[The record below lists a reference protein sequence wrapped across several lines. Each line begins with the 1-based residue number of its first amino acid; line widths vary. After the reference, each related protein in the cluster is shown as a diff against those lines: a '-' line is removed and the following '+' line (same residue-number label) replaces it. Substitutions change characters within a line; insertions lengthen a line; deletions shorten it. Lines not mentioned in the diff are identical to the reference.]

1 MPAPG
6 VVRNSFRLLRTQA
19 FRIVLVYVA
28 LFAFSVSALLFFT
41 YWNTRR
47 TLDDQTDQIIEA
59 EITGLSE
66 QYQRG
71 LLSGLAESVTN
82 RSLHPGQALY
92 ILADAQHRRIAG
104 NLDSWP
110 TITPDATSNP
120 GNFVEFD
127 YERPALRPADGP
139 ETRRARGRVIS
150 VPTMDADFFYLL
162 VAEDTH
168 DRDFTQ
174 RMFTTTLPWTVGL
187 ILVFGLLGGALM
199 SRNMLRRLDSINR
212 TSGEIVAGNLTRRV
226 PVSGAHDEFDV
237 LAENLN
243 RMLDR
248 IERLMKGMRE
258 VTDSVAHDLRTPLN
272 RLRQRLEQSQARL
285 GAAGSDTFEIERA
298 IADTDQLIGTF
309 NALLLIAE
317 TDAGTARGAM
327 SPLDLASVAADVSEL
342 YEPLAEERNVTLTLL
357 RPSGISGDTM
367 IEGNRSLISQALANL
382 VDNAIKYTPPGG
394 KVTIR
399 SALSFQGVDLCVA
412 DTGPGI
418 PPEERPR
425 VVERF
430 VRLEASRHSP
440 GTGLGLALVQAVA
453 HFHNAELVLEDNA
466 PGLRAILRFPRP
478 AARLAAPSEP
488 AKVVQI
494 SSRSAAE

>member
-1 MPAPG
+1 MTSAG
-6 VVRNSFRLLRTQA
+6 GGIARVSLRLLRTQA
-19 FRIVLVYVA
+19 FRIVLVYVL

-47 TLDDQTDQIIEA
+47 TLDAQSDQIIEA
-59 EITGLSE
+59 EITGLNE
-66 QYQRG
+66 QYQRLG
-71 LLSGLAESVTN
+71 VRGLAESVMN
-82 RSLHPGQALY
+82 RTLHPGQALY
-92 ILADAQHRRIAG
+92 VLADSQHRVLAG

-110 TITPDATSNP
+110 SVIGDP

-127 YERPALRPADGP
+127 YERRVTGDP
-139 ETRRARGRVIS
+139 ETRRARGQLF
-150 VPTMDADFFYLL
+150 PLQTPAGDFYLL
-162 VAEDTH
+162 VAEDVH
-168 DRDFTQ
+168 DRDLTQ

-187 ILVFGLLGGALM
+187 ILVFGLLGGALL
-199 SRNMLRRLDSINR
+199 SRNLLARLDSINR
-212 TSGEIVAGNLTRRV
+212 TSSEIVAGNLTRRV

-272 RLRQRLEQSQARL
+272 RLRQRLEQSQARMS
-285 GAAGSDTFEIERA
+285 ATGSDTSEIDRA
-298 IADTDQLIGTF
+298 VAETDQLIGTF

-317 TDAGTARGAM
+317 TDAGTTRGAM

-342 YEPLAEERNVTLTLL
+342 YEPLAEEKNVTLTLAKPFGL
-357 RPSGISGDTM
+357 HGADTV
-367 IEGNRSLISQALANL
+367 IEGNRSLVSQALANL
-382 VDNAIKYTPPGG
+382 VDNAIKYTPAGG
-394 KVTIR
+394 RVTIR
-399 SALSFQGVDLCVA
+399 PAVSFQGVDLCVA

-418 PPEERPR
+418 PPAERPR

-440 GTGLGLALVQAVA
+440 GTGLGLSLVQAVA
-453 HFHNAELVLEDNA
+453 HFHNAELILEDNS
-466 PGLRAILRFPRP
+466 PGLKVTLRFPRTTQ
-478 AARLAAPSEP
+478 RLALAPATDKAAQMP
-488 AKVVQI
+488 
-494 SSRSAAE
+494 SRTAAE